1 MTLRLAMVGIGW
13 AGTRQAQAVQ
23 ELGESVEV
31 VALVDNDA
39 DFLAAKAAKLSVG
52 RIYTQFDDAL
62 SDPAIDAVSICTPH
76 PLHAPMTLAAV
87 SAGKHVLVE
96 KPIALSVDEATQM
109 IEAAEARGVTLFVA
123 ENAAYSARA
132 RYLRQLVQSG
142 EPIGA
147 VTTALL
153 VAGFRA
159 EDFAYPGRRDWLTR
173 PQAGGTGTW
182 MLHGIH
188 SMAELRVIFG
198 EVETVY
204 LREHK
209 TASFQRR
216 ELEGT
221 VTGLLTLASGPHVAI
236 VQSSETK
243 LPGNLGGYVV
253 HGERGSVRAG
263 KEQAELFLAGAA
275 ESDSPQIVTYPQSP
289 LSEYAQEIA
298 AFAAAVQS
306 GAEGLTGGRSER
318 RTLAIVQAGYESM
331 ETGLPIHLRERF
343 GPL

>member
-1 MTLRLAMVGIGW
+1 
-13 AGTRQAQAVQ
+13 
-23 ELGESVEV
+23 

-39 DFLAAKAAKLSVG
+39 DFLAAKAAELGVG
-52 RIYTQFDDAL
+52 RIYTQFEDAL

-87 SAGKHVLVE
+87 NAGKHVLVE

-109 IEAAEARGVTLFVA
+109 IEAAEAKGVTLFVA

-159 EDFAYPGRRDWLTR
+159 EAFVYPGRRDWLTR

-204 LREHK
+204 LRQHK

-221 VTGLLTLASGPHVAI
+221 VAGLLTLASGPHIAI
-236 VQSSETK
+236 VQSSETQ

-263 KEQAELFLAGAA
+263 KERAELFLAGAA
-275 ESDSPQIVTYPQSP
+275 ESDSADPHTPQIVTYPQSP

-298 AFAAAVQS
+298 DFAAAVQS
-306 GAEGLTGGRSER
+306 GEEGLTGGRSER

-331 ETGLPIHLRERF
+331 ETGLPVHLRERF

>member
-1 MTLRLAMVGIGW
+1 MTLRLAIVGVGW
-13 AGTRQAQAVQ
+13 AGTRQAQAVE
-23 ELGESVEV
+23 ELGESVKV
-31 VALVDNDA
+31 VALVDNDG
-39 DFLAAKAAKLSVG
+39 DFLAAKAGELGVG
-52 RIYTQFDDAL
+52 RIYTQFEDAL

-109 IEAAEARGVTLFVA
+109 IEAAEAKGVTLFVA

-159 EDFAYPGRRDWLTR
+159 EEFGYPGRRDWLTR

-236 VQSSETK
+236 VQSSETR

-263 KEQAELFLAGAA
+263 KERSELFLADAHT
-275 ESDSPQIVTYPQSP
+275 PQIVTYPQSP
-289 LSEYAQEIA
+289 LSEYAHEIA

-306 GAEGLTGGRSER
+306 GEEGLTGGRSER

-331 ETGLPIHLRERF
+331 ETGLPVHLRERF